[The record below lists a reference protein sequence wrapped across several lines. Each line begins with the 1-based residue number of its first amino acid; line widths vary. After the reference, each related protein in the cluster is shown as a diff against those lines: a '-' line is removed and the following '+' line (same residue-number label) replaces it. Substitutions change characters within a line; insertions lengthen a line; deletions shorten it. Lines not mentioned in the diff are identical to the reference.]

1 MFISE
6 VYMLQNNIKIEGGI
20 ITAVK
25 LVVRAQY
32 ICSVQEITDWF
43 WYQHPQ
49 QQFITVLAPTIL
61 NPRLDVIEITYATDI
76 PKSVCNRTQTKQS
89 ISRHC
94 IFLTDSDYD

>member
-1 MFISE
+1 MASLVQSEKYDVINTSDTSTNGFYVIMFISE

-43 WYQHPQ
+43 GINIPNSNLSQFWHPQ
-49 QQFITVLAPTIL
+49 YLIHDLML
-61 NPRLDVIEITYATDI
+61 L
-76 PKSVCNRTQTKQS
+76 K
-89 ISRHC
+89 
-94 IFLTDSDYD
+94 